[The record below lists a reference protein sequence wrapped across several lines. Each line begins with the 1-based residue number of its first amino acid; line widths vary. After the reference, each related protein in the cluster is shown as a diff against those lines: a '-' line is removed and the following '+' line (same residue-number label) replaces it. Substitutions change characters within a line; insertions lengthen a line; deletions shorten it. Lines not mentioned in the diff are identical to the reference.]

1 MQVTTIDTKADVNLD
16 PIVFDYMYNEGLI
29 HQAVVCYMNGG
40 RSGNSAQKTRSEVRG
55 GGRKPWKQKG
65 TGRARAGTIRS
76 PIWRSGGVT
85 FASKPRDY
93 SQKINKKMY
102 VRALRSILSE
112 LNRQN
117 RLLVVSDFQVSS
129 PKTKDFLSKM
139 KELELGNA
147 LIILKE
153 LDVNEYLGSRN
164 LKNFEITDIDS
175 VNPVEL
181 LSFDN
186 IVVTVEALKQIE
198 EKLQ

>member
-1 MQVTTIDTKADVNLD
+1 
-16 PIVFDYMYNEGLI
+16 
-29 HQAVVCYMNGG
+29 
-40 RSGNSAQKTRSEVRG
+40 
-55 GGRKPWKQKG
+55 
-65 TGRARAGTIRS
+65 
-76 PIWRSGGVT
+76 
-85 FASKPRDY
+85 
-93 SQKINKKMY
+93 MY